1 MLGWH
6 KVSADHEAA
15 RAAADRIVSS
25 EPAFV
30 SALDGTVVAWNRGA
44 AELLG
49 VGGGRAV
56 GWPCWRLVAGRTP
69 DAVQVCH
76 QGCSVLREAAGG
88 RAPAAA
94 DVVVT
99 GPRGR
104 RTLRFQHLVLT
115 SSGGEPLAVL
125 HLLEDVEAK
134 RRDDR
139 VAGRARR
146 FTPGLDGTDPG
157 LEVETILTPRELE
170 VLSVLT
176 RGCTAREVAELLRIS
191 HATARTHIQRI
202 LVKLGAHN
210 RISALAIAVT
220 GSPGDPDRDRGRH

>member
-1 MLGWH
+1 
-6 KVSADHEAA
+6 VSADHEAA
-15 RAAADRIVSS
+15 RAAAERIVSS

-44 AELLG
+44 AALLG

-56 GWPCWRLVAGRTP
+56 GWPCWRLVAGHAP
-69 DAVQVCH
+69 DGVQVCR
-76 QGCSVLREAAGG
+76 QGCSVLQQAAGG
-88 RAPAAA
+88 SAPAPA
-94 DVVVT
+94 DVMVT

-104 RTLRFQHLVLT
+104 RTLRFQHLVLKG
-115 SSGGEPLAVL
+115 SGGEPLAVL
-125 HLLEDVEAK
+125 HLLEDVEAE
-134 RRDDR
+134 RREDR

-146 FTPGLDGTDPG
+146 LTPGLDRTGPG
-157 LEVETILTPRELE
+157 LDVEAVLTPRELE
-170 VLSVLT
+170 VLAVLT

-220 GSPGDPDRDRGRH
+220 GSPGGPDQRRGSH

>member
-1 MLGWH
+1 MLRWH
-6 KVSADHEAA
+6 EVSTDHEAA
-15 RAAADRIVSS
+15 RAVAERIVSS

-44 AELLG
+44 AALLG

-56 GWPCWRLVAGRTP
+56 GWPCWRLVAGRDP
-69 DAVQVCH
+69 DGVQICR
-76 QGCSVLREAAGG
+76 QGCSVLRQAAGG
-88 RAPAAA
+88 SAPAPA

-104 RTLRFQHLVLT
+104 RTLRFQHLVLEG
-115 SSGGEPLAVL
+115 SSGEPLAVL
-125 HLLEDVEAK
+125 HLLEDVDAV
-134 RRDDR
+134 RRQDR
-139 VAGRARR
+139 VAGRTRR
-146 FTPGLDGTDPG
+146 LTSGLDRTGPGLD
-157 LEVETILTPRELE
+157 VEAVLTPREIE

-176 RGCTAREVAELLRIS
+176 RGCTAREAAEMLHIS

-220 GSPGDPDRDRGRH
+220 GAAGGSEPRRSGL